1 MYIILEQLIEYQLT
15 YSIVILQ
22 SLSSSGTPRLVPYL
36 SKNTPST
43 LRLQSISKVRLKVD
57 LVVVVIDLRNQSP
70 PPKPRITKMAL
81 ESATTINQLVVT
93 NPVATDGLSQADD
106 HLRLIKSTV
115 KNTFPSVTGAITASH
130 TEINTVA
137 DGNTAATSTTLV
149 DADRVV
155 VNDDGTMVQVAMSD
169 VQTYVNANLS
179 LSVATA
185 DIQNNAVTTA
195 KVADGAITSA
205 KLASG
210 ASFLSGMLMPYAG
223 ASAPSG
229 WLMAY
234 GQAVSRT
241 TYADLFA
248 AIGTTYGSGDGSTT
262 FNLPDLRGRTI
273 AGQDDMGGT
282 SANRLTNQSGGL
294 NGDTLGASG
303 GSETHTLTDDE
314 IQHIHGFGEW
324 KGSNDDYRLIRTGVT
339 WSGVGSYTM
348 RGFNGEG
355 GDDSVTDSTGDLTT
369 TSVFLNGSDTPS
381 AHNNVQPTII
391 LNYIIKT

>member
-1 MYIILEQLIEYQLT
+1 
-15 YSIVILQ
+15 
-22 SLSSSGTPRLVPYL
+22 
-36 SKNTPST
+36 
-43 LRLQSISKVRLKVD
+43 
-57 LVVVVIDLRNQSP
+57 
-70 PPKPRITKMAL
+70 MAL

-185 DIQNNAVTTA
+185 DIQDNAVTTA

-223 ASAPSG
+223 ASAPTG
-229 WLMAY
+229 WLMTY

-282 SANRLTNQSGGL
+282 SANRLTNQTGGL
-294 NGDTLGASG
+294 DGDTLGAAG
-303 GSETHTLTDDE
+303 GAETHTLTTAQMPAHEHE
-314 IQHIHGFGEW
+314 ITGRMRRDGGGSPGGYFPHGSSFG
-324 KGSNDDYRLIRTGVT
+324 T
-339 WSGVGSYTM
+339 WRDIDGTHLDLTAG
-348 RGFNGEG
+348 
-355 GDDSVTDSTGDLTT
+355 STG
-369 TSVFLNGSDTPS
+369 GGG